1 MSVIAREKTNEIS
14 SWGRGHESV
23 CISLIARV
31 CNNGSLF
38 QSFLYAFRR
47 GATCYLQW
55 RDIRNSKAFA
65 GRESTVTGYI

>member
-47 GATCYLQW
+47 GLPLTCNGGISVIAKRSQ
-55 RDIRNSKAFA
+55 
-65 GRESTVTGYI
+65 GESRL